1 MKFKST
7 SLKNHLIF
15 TVGIFVMP
23 MISCLLYYNYYSI
36 KTLNNE
42 VAQSGK
48 NTIILYQSQVEY
60 ELQKVSQTIADYWAN
75 DYDHANMIHKVDK
88 LTIFSSAYEIGLKY
102 KTMLKNNQNL
112 GSVCLVSE
120 ENNLKRF
127 FYQESRYSLKTKE
140 SMSQIVEEYLKNPKE
155 NSAKGWQPFCINKEG
170 FLVRLLGYNGG
181 YTFLFVDL
189 SVTIQNQIKNTSE
202 GEGFLYYT
210 TMQGEALSRQG
221 EVEERDLVTEKL
233 DQEYYLTENEKKY
246 MAVNQSSDMLHVR
259 IFYFIPYK
267 GYFSYMNWIQTILL
281 ILSLFM
287 VLLIPIGYVLISKSY
302 FRPMEN
308 LIKTMQKIRDGNI
321 DEKVNSNYKI
331 REFQEVNV
339 TFNQMMIEI
348 KNLKIESWERRLQKN
363 RAELQYLQLQIKPH
377 FFLNCLKNLYG
388 MAELKRYEKMQ
399 DMIIQISSY
408 LRYFFK
414 DNMSLVT
421 IGDEINH
428 VKNYISLQKYSLEQ
442 DVECDFEIEEQLKD
456 CIIPVLLIQPFVE
469 NSFKHGRK
477 TNQTL
482 QITIRIIELKM
493 EEENLL
499 DIIVTDNG
507 NGFSQE
513 VLEQLNAQTPY
524 QYTENNVGIANI
536 CQRLFLI
543 YGDKAILQCNNLEEG
558 AQCEMVLPAKV
569 PKEPMESKREE
580 YEG

>member
-1 MKFKST
+1 MKFKSI
-7 SLKNHLIF
+7 SMKKHLIF
-15 TVGIFVMP
+15 TLGIFVIP
-23 MISCLLYYNYYSI
+23 MIFCLLLYNYYSI

-48 NTIILYQSQVEY
+48 NTIILYQSQIEY
-60 ELQKVSQTIADYWAN
+60 DLQKVSQTIADYWAN

-88 LTIFSSAYEIGLKY
+88 LTKHLSGYEIGLKY
-102 KTMLKNNQNL
+102 RTLLTNNQNL
-112 GSVCLVSE
+112 GSICLVSE
-120 ENNLKRF
+120 KNNLIRY
-127 FYQESRYSLKTKE
+127 FYQESKYSIKTKE
-140 SMSQIVEEYLKNPKE
+140 GMSRIVEEYILSPKE
-155 NSAKGWQPFCINKEG
+155 NSAKGWQPFCVNGEG

-189 SVTIQNQIKNTSE
+189 SGTIQNQIKNRSE

-210 TMQGEALSRQG
+210 TMQGKALSKQE
-221 EVEERDLVTEKL
+221 EVRESDLVTTKL
-233 DQEYYLTENEKKY
+233 EQEYYLTENERKY
-246 MAVNQSSDMLHVR
+246 LVVNQYSDLLHVR
-259 IFYFIPYK
+259 FFYFIPYK
-267 GYFSYMNWIQTILL
+267 GYFFQMNWMQSLFL
-281 ILSLFM
+281 FLSLFM
-287 VLLIPIGYVLISKSY
+287 VLLIPVCYEQISKAY
-302 FRPMEN
+302 FRPMAN

-321 DEKVNSNYKI
+321 DEKVNSNYRI

-348 KNLKIESWERRLQKN
+348 KNLKIESWERTLQKN

-428 VKNYISLQKYSLEQ
+428 VKNYITLQKYSLEQ

-456 CIIPVLLIQPFVE
+456 CIIPVLLIQSFVE
-469 NSFKHGRK
+469 NSFKYGRK

-482 QITIRIIELKM
+482 KITIRIIELKM

-499 DIIVTDNG
+499 DIIISDNG
-507 NGFSQE
+507 NGFSRE
-513 VLEQLNAQTPY
+513 VLDQLNAQTPY

-543 YGDKAILQCNNLEEG
+543 YGEKAILQCSNLEEG
-558 AQCEMVLPAKV
+558 AQCEMILPAKV
-569 PKEPMESKREE
+569 TKEPMEGRREE
-580 YEG
+580 KEG